1 MSKPKVSIIVP
12 VYNVEKYLR
21 QCLESVI
28 NQTLKEIEIICIDDG
43 SPDNCGAIIDEY
55 AQKDTRIV
63 AIHKENGGYGFA
75 LNYGFSIAKG
85 EYIGIVESDDWIA
98 PNMYEL
104 LYNKA
109 IETNSDIVKS
119 AFYYVENSSINKMH
133 LSKLLIELYKKN
145 SSFKLEDCPKI
156 LTLFASIWSAIYK
169 RDWMQQNN
177 IKMVEDIRPYEDNPF
192 LADTYSQA
200 SKITIIPEGLYFYR
214 LDATNS
220 SCNTIK
226 KTILNY
232 VTQKSRCRNSLIKHQ
247 CYSKDI
253 MEYYWVTAYQGTK
266 FFYKKPNNKFKKEFY
281 NLMKELYRKAK
292 QDNCEFKYF
301 KLVQIQ
307 DFNNILK
314 FSFEEYQIYSFINN
328 ILPKIFTVKNTSKH
342 KILTIFG
349 LNIKFSQKLPRYII
363 TIGRVL
369 DKILPKNNKKIIFCS
384 YPDYSDN
391 AKEFFEYLY
400 TNHKN
405 EYNMVWLCQNPKDVE
420 IPVKKYKIQ
429 SLRGLSEL
437 LTAKYTV
444 NTFFDL
450 EKFINSKKRINL
462 QLWHGMPV
470 KTIGY
475 TEKNIPYRTLKA
487 YKRNQ
492 NSFFFVTSDIFKI
505 SMIASF
511 LMHPNKVYI
520 TGQPKTDCIFK
531 QKNMAKIKDFI
542 HADKFSKIV
551 IYAPTYKEALR
562 NCDCREVQHEF
573 NNIFYMD
580 DYSQEQFYKLLED
593 KNMLFIIKPH
603 PFEEKLYRNL
613 EKKEYFN
620 HPNIKILYNSDMKN
634 NNLYFYEFF
643 QIADLMITDF
653 SSIGIDY
660 LLTQKPIIFLNSLA
674 EEYNKNRGFI
684 LEDNYEIMMPG
695 EKVYNFN
702 QLLKAIEDAILA
714 DSWKEQRLKML
725 PLLHKYC
732 DSNASERV
740 YKIMKGLK

>member
-63 AIHKENGGYGFA
+63 AIHKENGGYGSA

-109 IETNSDIVKS
+109 IETNSDIVKGTFYSVLDS
-119 AFYYVENSSINKMH
+119 ANDYKRINPNLPK
-133 LSKLLIELYKKN
+133 LSKYGCFTLTQHPE
-145 SSFKLEDCPKI
+145 I
-156 LTLFASIWSAIYK
+156 LNMHTSLWSAIYK
-169 RDWMQQNN
+169 KELIQNK
-177 IKMVEDIRPYEDNPF
+177 IKVVEDIKPYEDLLF
-192 LADTYSQA
+192 ATEAYVLAKSICVVQE
-200 SKITIIPEGLYFYR
+200 PLYYYR
-214 LDATNS
+214 CDAQNSTN
-220 SCNTIK
+220 NTVK

-232 VTQKSRCRNSLIKHQ
+232 VKQRSRVRDLLINSG
-247 CYSKDI
+247 CYHNDVI
-253 MEYYWVTAYQGTK
+253 EYYWKTGYQGIK
-266 FFYKKPNNKFKKEFY
+266 FFYNKPNNKFKKEFY
-281 NLMKELYRKAK
+281 YLMQNLFKKAK
-292 QDNCEFKYF
+292 QDKCRFKY
-301 KLVQIQ
+301 LNSVQIQ

-314 FSFEEYQIYSFINN
+314 FSFEKYQIYSFINN

-400 TNHKN
+400 TNHKD

-531 QKNMAKIKDFI
+531 QQNLAKIKDFI

-562 NCDCREVQHEF
+562 NCDCREVHHEF

-593 KNMLFIIKPH
+593 KNILFMVKPH
-603 PFEEKLYRNL
+603 PFEESIYKSFEQNNV
-613 EKKEYFN
+613 FN
-620 HPNIKILYNSDMKN
+620 HPNIKIIYNKDLN
-634 NNLYFYEFF
+634 TRGLYFYEFF
-643 QIADLMITDF
+643 KIADLMITDF

-660 LLTQKPIIFLNSLA
+660 LITKKPIIFLNSLA
-674 EEYNKNRGFI
+674 EEYNKNRGFT
-684 LEDNYEIMMPG
+684 LEDNYKIMMPG

-732 DSNASERV
+732 DSNASERI
-740 YKIMKGLK
+740 YQIMKVL

>member
-63 AIHKENGGYGFA
+63 AIHKENGGYGSA

-109 IETNSDIVKS
+109 IETNSDIVKGTFYSVLDS
-119 AFYYVENSSINKMH
+119 ANDYKRINPNLPK
-133 LSKLLIELYKKN
+133 LSKYGCFTLTQHPE
-145 SSFKLEDCPKI
+145 I
-156 LTLFASIWSAIYK
+156 LNMHTSLWSAIYK
-169 RDWMQQNN
+169 KELIQNK
-177 IKMVEDIRPYEDNPF
+177 IKVVEDIKPYEDLLF
-192 LADTYSQA
+192 ATEAYVLAKSICVVQE
-200 SKITIIPEGLYFYR
+200 PLYYYR
-214 LDATNS
+214 CDAQNSTN
-220 SCNTIK
+220 NTVK

-232 VTQKSRCRNSLIKHQ
+232 VKQRSRVRDLLINSG
-247 CYSKDI
+247 CYHNDVI
-253 MEYYWVTAYQGTK
+253 EYYWKTGYQGIK
-266 FFYKKPNNKFKKEFY
+266 FFYNKPNNKFKKEFY
-281 NLMKELYRKAK
+281 YLMQNLFKKAK
-292 QDNCEFKYF
+292 QDKCRFKY
-301 KLVQIQ
+301 LNSVQIQ

-400 TNHKN
+400 TNHKD

-531 QKNMAKIKDFI
+531 QQNLAKIKDFI

-593 KNMLFIIKPH
+593 KNILFMVKPH
-603 PFEEKLYRNL
+603 PFEESIYKSFEQNNV
-613 EKKEYFN
+613 FN
-620 HPNIKILYNSDMKN
+620 HPNIKIIYNKDLN
-634 NNLYFYEFF
+634 TRGLYFYEFF
-643 QIADLMITDF
+643 KIADLMITDF

-660 LLTQKPIIFLNSLA
+660 LITKKPIIFLNSLA
-674 EEYNKNRGFI
+674 KEYNKNRGFT

-732 DSNASERV
+732 DSNASERI
-740 YKIMKGLK
+740 YQIMKVL

>member
-1 MSKPKVSIIVP
+1 MSKPKVPIIVP

-63 AIHKENGGYGFA
+63 AIHKENGGYGSA

-109 IETNSDIVKS
+109 IETNSDIVKGTFYSVLDS
-119 AFYYVENSSINKMH
+119 ANDYKRINPNLPK
-133 LSKLLIELYKKN
+133 LSKYGCFTLTQHPE
-145 SSFKLEDCPKI
+145 I
-156 LTLFASIWSAIYK
+156 LNMHTSLWSAIYK
-169 RDWMQQNN
+169 KELIQNK
-177 IKMVEDIRPYEDNPF
+177 IKVVEDIKPYEDLLF
-192 LADTYSQA
+192 ATEAYVLAKSICVVQE
-200 SKITIIPEGLYFYR
+200 PLYYYR
-214 LDATNS
+214 CDAQNSTN
-220 SCNTIK
+220 NTVK

-232 VTQKSRCRNSLIKHQ
+232 VKQRSRVRDLLINSG
-247 CYSKDI
+247 CYHNDVI
-253 MEYYWVTAYQGTK
+253 EYYWKTGYQGIK
-266 FFYKKPNNKFKKEFY
+266 FFYNKPNNKFKKEFY
-281 NLMKELYRKAK
+281 YLMQNLFKKAK
-292 QDNCEFKYF
+292 QDECRFKY
-301 KLVQIQ
+301 LNSVQIQ

-400 TNHKN
+400 TNHKD

-531 QKNMAKIKDFI
+531 QQNLAKIKDFI

-593 KNMLFIIKPH
+593 KNILFMVKPH
-603 PFEEKLYRNL
+603 PFEESIYKSFEQNNV
-613 EKKEYFN
+613 FN
-620 HPNIKILYNSDMKN
+620 HPNIKIIYNKDLN
-634 NNLYFYEFF
+634 TRGLYFYEFF
-643 QIADLMITDF
+643 KIADLMITDF

-660 LLTQKPIIFLNSLA
+660 LITKKPIIFLNSLA
-674 EEYNKNRGFI
+674 KEYNKNRGFT

-732 DSNASERV
+732 DSNASERI

>member
-63 AIHKENGGYGFA
+63 AIHKENGGYGSA

-85 EYIGIVESDDWIA
+85 EYIGIVESDDWISHD
-98 PNMYEL
+98 MYEV
-104 LYNKA
+104 LYKKA
-109 IETNSDIVKS
+109 TDTNADIVKGTFYSVLDS
-119 AFYYVENSSINKMH
+119 ANDYKRINPNLPK
-133 LSKLLIELYKKN
+133 LSKYGCFTLTQHPE
-145 SSFKLEDCPKI
+145 I
-156 LTLFASIWSAIYK
+156 LNMHTSLWSAIYK
-169 RDWMQQNN
+169 KELIQNK
-177 IKMVEDIRPYEDNPF
+177 IKVVEDIKPYEDLLF
-192 LADTYSQA
+192 ATEAYVLAKSICVVQE
-200 SKITIIPEGLYFYR
+200 PLYYYR
-214 LDATNS
+214 CDAQNSTN
-220 SCNTIK
+220 NTVK

-232 VTQKSRCRNSLIKHQ
+232 VKQRSRVRDLLINSG
-247 CYSKDI
+247 CYHNDVI
-253 MEYYWVTAYQGTK
+253 EYYWKTGYQGIK
-266 FFYKKPNNKFKKEFY
+266 FFYNKPNNKFKKEFY
-281 NLMKELYRKAK
+281 YLMQNLFKKAK
-292 QDNCEFKYF
+292 QDKCRFKY
-301 KLVQIQ
+301 LNSVQIQ

-314 FSFEEYQIYSFINN
+314 FSFEKYQIYSFINN

-400 TNHKN
+400 TNHKD

-531 QKNMAKIKDFI
+531 QQNLAKIKDFI

-593 KNMLFIIKPH
+593 KNILFMVKPH
-603 PFEEKLYRNL
+603 PFEESIYKNF
-613 EKKEYFN
+613 EQNNVFN
-620 HPNIKILYNSDMKN
+620 HPNIKIIYNKDLN
-634 NNLYFYEFF
+634 TRGLYFYEFF
-643 QIADLMITDF
+643 KIADLMITDF

-660 LLTQKPIIFLNSLA
+660 LITKKPIIFLNSLA
-674 EEYNKNRGFI
+674 KEYNKNRGFT
-684 LEDNYEIMMPG
+684 LEDNYEIIMPG

-702 QLLKAIEDAILA
+702 QLIKAIEDAILT

-732 DSNASERV
+732 DSNASERI

>member
-12 VYNVEKYLR
+12 AYNVEKYLR

-63 AIHKENGGYGFA
+63 AIHKENGGYGSA

-109 IETNSDIVKS
+109 IETNSDIVKGTFYSVLDS
-119 AFYYVENSSINKMH
+119 ANDYKRINPNLPK
-133 LSKLLIELYKKN
+133 LSKYGCFTLTQHPE
-145 SSFKLEDCPKI
+145 I
-156 LTLFASIWSAIYK
+156 LNMHTSLWSAIYK
-169 RDWMQQNN
+169 KELIQNK
-177 IKMVEDIRPYEDNPF
+177 IKVVEDIKPYEDLLF
-192 LADTYSQA
+192 ATEAYVLAKSICVVQE
-200 SKITIIPEGLYFYR
+200 PLYYYR
-214 LDATNS
+214 CDAQNSTN
-220 SCNTIK
+220 NTVK

-232 VTQKSRCRNSLIKHQ
+232 VKQRSRVRDLLINSG
-247 CYSKDI
+247 CYHNDVI
-253 MEYYWVTAYQGTK
+253 EYYWKTGYQGIK
-266 FFYKKPNNKFKKEFY
+266 FFYNKPNNKFKKEFY
-281 NLMKELYRKAK
+281 YLMQNLFKKAK
-292 QDNCEFKYF
+292 QDKCRFKY
-301 KLVQIQ
+301 LNSVQIQ

-314 FSFEEYQIYSFINN
+314 FSFEKYQIYSFINN

-400 TNHKN
+400 TNHKD

-531 QKNMAKIKDFI
+531 QQNLAKIKDFI

-593 KNMLFIIKPH
+593 KNILFMVKPH
-603 PFEEKLYRNL
+603 PFEESIYKSFEQNNV
-613 EKKEYFN
+613 FN
-620 HPNIKILYNSDMKN
+620 HPNIKIIYNKDLN
-634 NNLYFYEFF
+634 TRGLYFYEFF
-643 QIADLMITDF
+643 KIADLMITDF

-660 LLTQKPIIFLNSLA
+660 LITKKPIIFLNSLA
-674 EEYNKNRGFI
+674 EEYNKNRGFT
-684 LEDNYEIMMPG
+684 LEDNYKIMMPG

-732 DSNASERV
+732 DSNASERI
-740 YKIMKGLK
+740 YQIMKVL

>member
-63 AIHKENGGYGFA
+63 AIHKENGGYGSA

-85 EYIGIVESDDWIA
+85 EYIGIVESDDWISHD
-98 PNMYEL
+98 MYEV
-104 LYNKA
+104 LYKKA
-109 IETNSDIVKS
+109 TDTNADIVKGTFYSVLDS
-119 AFYYVENSSINKMH
+119 ANDYKKINPNLPK
-133 LSKLLIELYKKN
+133 LSKYGCFTLTQHPE
-145 SSFKLEDCPKI
+145 I
-156 LTLFASIWSAIYK
+156 LNMHTSLWSAIYK
-169 RDWMQQNN
+169 KELIQNK
-177 IKMVEDIRPYEDNPF
+177 IKVVEDIKPYEDLLF
-192 LADTYSQA
+192 ATEAYVLAKSICVVQE
-200 SKITIIPEGLYFYR
+200 PLYYYR
-214 LDATNS
+214 CDAQNSTN
-220 SCNTIK
+220 NTVK

-232 VTQKSRCRNSLIKHQ
+232 VKQRSRVRDLLINSG
-247 CYSKDI
+247 CYHNDVI
-253 MEYYWVTAYQGTK
+253 EYYWKTGYQGIK
-266 FFYKKPNNKFKKEFY
+266 FFYNKPNNKFKKEFY
-281 NLMKELYRKAK
+281 YLMQNLFKKAK
-292 QDNCEFKYF
+292 QDKCRFKY
-301 KLVQIQ
+301 LNSIQIQ

-314 FSFEEYQIYSFINN
+314 FSFEKYQIYSFINN

-400 TNHKN
+400 TNHKD
-405 EYNMVWLCQNPKDVE
+405 EYNMVWLCQNPKDIE

-531 QKNMAKIKDFI
+531 QQNLAKIKDFI

-593 KNMLFIIKPH
+593 KNILFMVKPH
-603 PFEEKLYRNL
+603 PFEESIYKSFEQNNV
-613 EKKEYFN
+613 FN
-620 HPNIKILYNSDMKN
+620 HPNIKIIYNKDLN
-634 NNLYFYEFF
+634 TRGLYFYEFF
-643 QIADLMITDF
+643 KIADLMITDF

-660 LLTQKPIIFLNSLA
+660 LITKKPIIFLNSLA
-674 EEYNKNRGFI
+674 KEYNKNRGFT

-702 QLLKAIEDAILA
+702 QLLKAIEDAILT

-732 DSNASERV
+732 DSNASERI
-740 YKIMKGLK
+740 YQIMKVL

>member
-63 AIHKENGGYGFA
+63 AIHKENGGYGSA

-85 EYIGIVESDDWIA
+85 EYIGIVESDDWISHD
-98 PNMYEL
+98 MYEV
-104 LYNKA
+104 LYKKA
-109 IETNSDIVKS
+109 SDTNADIVKGTFYSVLDS
-119 AFYYVENSSINKMH
+119 ANDYKRINPNLPK
-133 LSKLLIELYKKN
+133 LSKYGCFTLTQHPE
-145 SSFKLEDCPKI
+145 I
-156 LTLFASIWSAIYK
+156 LNMHTSLWSAIYK
-169 RDWMQQNN
+169 KELIQNK
-177 IKMVEDIRPYEDNPF
+177 IKVVEDIKPYEDLLF
-192 LADTYSQA
+192 ATEAYVLAKSICVVQE
-200 SKITIIPEGLYFYR
+200 PLYYYR
-214 LDATNS
+214 CDAQNSTN
-220 SCNTIK
+220 NTVK

-232 VTQKSRCRNSLIKHQ
+232 VKQRSRVRDLLINSG
-247 CYSKDI
+247 CYHNDVI
-253 MEYYWVTAYQGTK
+253 EYYWKTGYQGIK
-266 FFYKKPNNKFKKEFY
+266 FFYNKPNNKFKKEFY
-281 NLMKELYRKAK
+281 YLMQNLFKKAK
-292 QDNCEFKYF
+292 QDKCRFKY
-301 KLVQIQ
+301 LNSIQIQ

-314 FSFEEYQIYSFINN
+314 FSFEKYQIYSFINN

-400 TNHKN
+400 TNHKD

-531 QKNMAKIKDFI
+531 QQNLAKIKDFI

-593 KNMLFIIKPH
+593 KNILFMVKPH
-603 PFEEKLYRNL
+603 PFEESIYKSFEQNNV
-613 EKKEYFN
+613 FN
-620 HPNIKILYNSDMKN
+620 HPNIKIIYNKDLN
-634 NNLYFYEFF
+634 TRGLYFYEFF
-643 QIADLMITDF
+643 KIADLMITDF

-660 LLTQKPIIFLNSLA
+660 LITKKPIIFLNSLA
-674 EEYNKNRGFI
+674 EEYNKNRGFT

-732 DSNASERV
+732 DSNASERI
-740 YKIMKGLK
+740 YQIMKGLK

>member
-63 AIHKENGGYGFA
+63 AIHKENGGYGSA

-109 IETNSDIVKS
+109 IETNSDIVKGTFYSVLDS
-119 AFYYVENSSINKMH
+119 ANDYKRINPNLPK
-133 LSKLLIELYKKN
+133 LSKYGCFTLTQHPE
-145 SSFKLEDCPKI
+145 I
-156 LTLFASIWSAIYK
+156 LNMHTSLWSAIYK
-169 RDWMQQNN
+169 KELIQNK
-177 IKMVEDIRPYEDNPF
+177 IKVVEDIKPYEDLLF
-192 LADTYSQA
+192 ATEAYVLAKSICVVQE
-200 SKITIIPEGLYFYR
+200 PLYYYR
-214 LDATNS
+214 CDAQNSTN
-220 SCNTIK
+220 NTVK

-232 VTQKSRCRNSLIKHQ
+232 VKQRSRVRDLLINSG
-247 CYSKDI
+247 CYHNDVI
-253 MEYYWVTAYQGTK
+253 EYYWKTGYQGIK
-266 FFYKKPNNKFKKEFY
+266 FFYNKPNNKFKKEFY
-281 NLMKELYRKAK
+281 YLMQNLFKKAK
-292 QDNCEFKYF
+292 QDKCRFKY
-301 KLVQIQ
+301 LNSVQIQ

-314 FSFEEYQIYSFINN
+314 FSFEKYQIYSFINN

-400 TNHKN
+400 TNHKD

-531 QKNMAKIKDFI
+531 QQNLAKIKDFI

-593 KNMLFIIKPH
+593 KNILFMVKPH
-603 PFEEKLYRNL
+603 PFEESIYKSFEQNNV
-613 EKKEYFN
+613 FN
-620 HPNIKILYNSDMKN
+620 HPNIKIIYNKDLN
-634 NNLYFYEFF
+634 TRGLYFYEFF
-643 QIADLMITDF
+643 KIADLMITDF

-660 LLTQKPIIFLNSLA
+660 LITKKPIIFLNSLA
-674 EEYNKNRGFI
+674 EEYNKNRGFT
-684 LEDNYEIMMPG
+684 LEDNYKIMMPG

-732 DSNASERV
+732 DSNASERI
-740 YKIMKGLK
+740 YQIMKVL

>member
-63 AIHKENGGYGFA
+63 AIHKENGGYGSA

-85 EYIGIVESDDWIA
+85 EYIGIVESDDWISHD
-98 PNMYEL
+98 MYEV
-104 LYNKA
+104 LYKKA
-109 IETNSDIVKS
+109 TDTNADIVKGTFYSVLDS
-119 AFYYVENSSINKMH
+119 ANDYKRINPNLPK
-133 LSKLLIELYKKN
+133 LSKYGCFTLTQHPE
-145 SSFKLEDCPKI
+145 I
-156 LTLFASIWSAIYK
+156 LNMHTSLWSAIYK
-169 RDWMQQNN
+169 KELIQNK
-177 IKMVEDIRPYEDNPF
+177 IKVVEDIKPYEDLLF
-192 LADTYSQA
+192 ATEAYVLAKSICVVQE
-200 SKITIIPEGLYFYR
+200 PLYYYR
-214 LDATNS
+214 CDAQNSTN
-220 SCNTIK
+220 NTVK

-232 VTQKSRCRNSLIKHQ
+232 VKQRSRVRDLLINSG
-247 CYSKDI
+247 CYHNDVI
-253 MEYYWVTAYQGTK
+253 EYYWKTGYQGIK
-266 FFYKKPNNKFKKEFY
+266 FFYNKPNNKFKKEFY
-281 NLMKELYRKAK
+281 YLMQNLFKKAK
-292 QDNCEFKYF
+292 QDKCRFKY
-301 KLVQIQ
+301 LNSVQIQ

-314 FSFEEYQIYSFINN
+314 FSFEKYQIYSFINN

-400 TNHKN
+400 TNHKD

-531 QKNMAKIKDFI
+531 QQNLAKIKDFI

-702 QLLKAIEDAILA
+702 QLIKAIEDAILT

-732 DSNASERV
+732 DSNASERI

>member
-12 VYNVEKYLR
+12 AYNVEKYLR

-63 AIHKENGGYGFA
+63 AIHKENGGYGSA

-109 IETNSDIVKS
+109 IETNSDIVKGTFYSVLDS
-119 AFYYVENSSINKMH
+119 ANDYKRINPNLPK
-133 LSKLLIELYKKN
+133 LSKYGCFTLTQHPE
-145 SSFKLEDCPKI
+145 I
-156 LTLFASIWSAIYK
+156 LNMHTSLWSAIYK
-169 RDWMQQNN
+169 KELIQNK
-177 IKMVEDIRPYEDNPF
+177 IKVVEDIKPYEDLLF
-192 LADTYSQA
+192 ATEAYVLAKSICVVQE
-200 SKITIIPEGLYFYR
+200 PLYYYR
-214 LDATNS
+214 CDAQNSTN
-220 SCNTIK
+220 NTVK

-232 VTQKSRCRNSLIKHQ
+232 VKQRSRVRDLLINSG
-247 CYSKDI
+247 CYHNDVI
-253 MEYYWVTAYQGTK
+253 EYYWKTGYQGIK
-266 FFYKKPNNKFKKEFY
+266 FFYNKPNNKFKKEFY
-281 NLMKELYRKAK
+281 YLMQNLFKKAK
-292 QDNCEFKYF
+292 QDKCRFKY
-301 KLVQIQ
+301 LNSVQIQ

-314 FSFEEYQIYSFINN
+314 FSFEKYQIYSFINN

-400 TNHKN
+400 TNHKD

-531 QKNMAKIKDFI
+531 QQNLAKIKDFI

-562 NCDCREVQHEF
+562 NCDCREVHHEF

-593 KNMLFIIKPH
+593 KNILFMVKPH
-603 PFEEKLYRNL
+603 PFEESIYKSFEQNNV
-613 EKKEYFN
+613 FN
-620 HPNIKILYNSDMKN
+620 HPNIKIIYNKDLN
-634 NNLYFYEFF
+634 TRGLYFYEFF
-643 QIADLMITDF
+643 KIADLMITDF

-660 LLTQKPIIFLNSLA
+660 LITKKPIIFLNSLA
-674 EEYNKNRGFI
+674 EEYNKNRGFT
-684 LEDNYEIMMPG
+684 LEDNYKIMMPG

-732 DSNASERV
+732 DSNASERI
-740 YKIMKGLK
+740 YQIMKVL